1 MMSKTL
7 IVMLNI
13 LLILPAFSQSKI
25 NLDKSNSYTIHHGDE
40 GYFYIS
46 DRLDINPNL
55 HSLEFVFHNKYQSMS
70 ISLRGAQK
78 IDSHGEAFLK
88 FYYPHNTFS
97 PVCNFPIH
105 ETSEFRVVFEPD
117 NHVLGTWYSKI
128 KIQCN

>member
-1 MMSKTL
+1 MRKLL
-7 IVMLNI
+7 IVVLNI

-25 NLDKSNSYTIHHGDE
+25 NLDKSNSYTIHHRDE

-46 DRLDINPNL
+46 DSHDIDPDF

-78 IDSHGEAFLK
+78 IDLHGEAYLA
-88 FYYPHNTFS
+88 FYYPRNTFS
-97 PVCNFPIH
+97 PVCSFPVH
-105 ETSEFRVVFEPD
+105 ETSEFRLVFEV
-117 NHVLGTWYSKI
+117 NNRVLETWYNKI